1 MPRVLLLS
9 ATTGYQLRAFGEA
22 AARLGVELVFGT
34 DRCRHLDDPW
44 RDRSIPVRWH
54 DEGASLAAIE
64 AAAARAPVDGVLALG
79 DRPTVLAA
87 QAAERLGLWG
97 NPSAAARAASN
108 KRVSREKLAGAG
120 LPTPWFTSVPLQA
133 QPGAIARTLRYPC
146 VVKPLALAG
155 SRGVIRA
162 DDPRAFVA
170 AFERLRRILKRRDV
184 RVLRDPSNE
193 EVLIEGFVPG
203 REFAVEGLL
212 ERGRFRT
219 LAIFD
224 KPDPLDGPFFEE
236 TIYVTPSRTPVVEQG
251 RMREAVTA
259 AAGAL
264 GLVHGPV
271 HAECRVNDEGVFVH
285 EVAAR
290 PIGGLC
296 SKALRFDGP
305 AGPVGLEELLLRH
318 ALGEAVGDIRR
329 ERRASGVM
337 MIPIPRWGFLKDVR
351 GADLA
356 SAVHGVDEVRITAT
370 RDQILYPPPEGAS
383 YLGFV
388 FARGEVPAEAVAA
401 LRAAHALLEFV
412 IEAPL
417 ALVE

>member
-1 MPRVLLLS
+1 MRRVLLLS

-22 AARLGVELVFGT
+22 AARLGVDLAFAT

-44 RDRSIPVRWH
+44 RDRSISVRWH
-54 DEGASLAAIE
+54 DDGKSLAAIE
-64 AAAARAPVDGVLALG
+64 AEAARSPIDGVLALG

-87 QAAERLGLWG
+87 QAAERLGLPG
-97 NPSAAARAASN
+97 NPPAAARAASN
-108 KRVSREKLAGAG
+108 KRIARQKLTEAG
-120 LPTPWFTSVPLQA
+120 LPTPWFATVPLGA
-133 QPGAIARTLRYPC
+133 EPGTLARTLQYPC

-162 DDPRAFVA
+162 DDPRGFVE
-170 AFERLRRILKRRDV
+170 AFERLRRILKRKDV

-212 ERGRFRT
+212 ERGSFRT
-219 LAIFD
+219 LAIFE

-236 TIYVTPSRTPVVEQG
+236 TIYVTPSRSPVVEQG
-251 RMREAVTA
+251 RMREAVVA
-259 AAGAL
+259 AAAAL
-264 GLVHGPV
+264 GLRHGPV
-271 HAECRVNDEGVFVH
+271 HAECRVNDQGVFVH

-296 SKALRFDGP
+296 ARALRFEGA
-305 AGPVGLEELLLRH
+305 AGPVEFEELLLRH
-318 ALGEAVGDIRR
+318 ALGEPVGEIRR
-329 ERRASGVM
+329 EREASGVM
-337 MIPIPRWGFLKDVR
+337 MIPIPRWGCLKDVR
-351 GADLA
+351 GAEAA
-356 SAVHGVDEVRITAT
+356 SSVAGVTEIRMTAARDE
-370 RDQILYPPPEGAS
+370 ILYPPPEGAS

-388 FARGEVPAEAVAA
+388 FARGGTPDEVIAA
-401 LRAAHALLEFV
+401 LRAAHARLEFV

-417 ALVE
+417 TLVE

>member
-1 MPRVLLLS
+1 MRRVLLLS

-22 AARLGVELVFGT
+22 AARLEVELLFGT

-54 DEGASLAAIE
+54 DEGKSLAAIE
-64 AAAARAPVDGVLALG
+64 AAAGAAPVDGVLALG

-87 QAAERLGLWG
+87 QAAERLGLPG
-97 NPSAAARAASN
+97 NPPAAARAASN
-108 KRVSREKLAGAG
+108 KRLSREKLTAAG
-120 LPTPWFTSVPLQA
+120 LPTPWFTTVPLQA
-133 QPGAIARTLRYPC
+133 EPGTIARALGYPC

-162 DDPRAFVA
+162 DDPRGFIE
-170 AFERLRRILKRRDV
+170 AFERLRRILRRRDV

-203 REFAVEGLL
+203 REFAIEGLL
-212 ERGRFRT
+212 ERGSFRT

-224 KPDPLDGPFFEE
+224 KPDPLDGPYFEE
-236 TIYVTPSRTPVVEQG
+236 TIYATPSRTPVVEQG
-251 RMREAVTA
+251 RMREAVIA
-259 AAGAL
+259 AADAI
-264 GLVHGPV
+264 GLRHGPV

-296 SKALRFDGP
+296 ARALRFDGP
-305 AGPVGLEELLLRH
+305 AGPMAFEELLLRH
-318 ALGEAVGDIRR
+318 ALGEAIGEYRR
-329 ERRASGVM
+329 ERRASAVM

-351 GADLA
+351 GADTA
-356 SAVHGVDEVRITAT
+356 SAVPGVDEITITAT

-388 FARGEVPAEAVAA
+388 FASGETPREAVVA
-401 LRAAHALLEFV
+401 LRAAHAGLEFV

-417 ALVE
+417 TLVE